1 MEKEID
7 KLKDFKFELSEPID
21 KVENVLERT
30 LLRYRYILGVAWEK
44 VSEKIGYL
52 FFKTSY

>member
-21 KVENVLERT
+21 KIENVLERA
-30 LLRYRYILGVAWEK
+30 LLRYRYILGVAWEEI
-44 VSEKIGYL
+44 SEKMGYL